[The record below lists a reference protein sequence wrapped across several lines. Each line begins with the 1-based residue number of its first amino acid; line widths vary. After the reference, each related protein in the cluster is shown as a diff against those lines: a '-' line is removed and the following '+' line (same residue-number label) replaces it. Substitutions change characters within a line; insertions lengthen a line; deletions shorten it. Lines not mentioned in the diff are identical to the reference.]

1 MSDILSTYYKS
12 NYAIKNN
19 VYNKRNYYTPNKIVK
34 IDTDKTIKNL
44 SQYGFYLSENN
55 FILFPKKKK
64 ILPRLTINGTKYNS
78 IKKYLEET
86 NDSKKESNKTNND
99 ILKKNKNEVNKYN
112 DFIKLRNELGLTQK
126 EMGEASNTIRE
137 IIAVIETRKK
147 HPQINTL
154 IKILEP
160 FGYTLSI
167 TKIKEETNESR

>member
-1 MSDILSTYYKS
+1 MNQMKDEKRMLDLE
-12 NYAIKNN
+12 
-19 VYNKRNYYTPNKIVK
+19 YNLIC
-34 IDTDKTIKNL
+34 
-44 SQYGFYLSENN
+44 
-55 FILFPKKKK
+55 
-64 ILPRLTINGTKYNS
+64 
-78 IKKYLEET
+78 
-86 NDSKKESNKTNND
+86 
-99 ILKKNKNEVNKYN
+99 

-167 TKIKEETNESR
+167 TKIKEENNESR